1 MLFISY
7 EKLFSSFRYLHFGS
21 DYLVYVQKRLDE
33 KAKFSFKICDITD
46 WTANII
52 NIKIFLYLKE

>member
-46 WTANII
+46 
-52 NIKIFLYLKE
+52 